1 MERKTQ
7 TIDATNKI
15 LGRLAADIAFILQ
28 GKNKTDYV
36 PYLDTG
42 DDVIVTNISKIHLS
56 GKKKETKKYYHY
68 SGYPGGLKETSY
80 KKLVER
86 DPVEAF
92 RRAVYGMLPRNK
104 LRKKMLNRLELY
116 AQIPTEKKDQN

>member
-92 RRAVYGMLPRNK
+92 RRAVYGMLPKNK

>member
-1 MERKTQ
+1 MKRKVQ
-7 TIDATNKI
+7 TIDATNKVF
-15 LGRLAADIAFILQ
+15 GRLAAEVAFILQ

-36 PYLDTG
+36 PYLDNG
-42 DDVIVTNISKIHLS
+42 DNITVTNISKIYLS

-68 SGYPGGLKETSY
+68 SGYPGGMKETPY
-80 KKLVER
+80 KKLIKR

-116 AQIPTEKKDQN
+116 AQTPTENKDQS

>member
-42 DDVIVTNISKIHLS
+42 DDVIVTNISKIYLS

-92 RRAVYGMLPRNK
+92 RRAVYGMLPKNK

>member
-42 DDVIVTNISKIHLS
+42 DDVIVTNISKIYLS

>member
-15 LGRLAADIAFILQ
+15 LGRLAADVAFILQ
-28 GKNKTDYV
+28 GKNKTNYV

-68 SGYPGGLKETSY
+68 SGYPGGMKETSY

-116 AQIPTEKKDQN
+116 AQIPTENKDQS